1 MTCQASELI
10 SEINLNILK
19 IIFILWHSEKIENS
33 HFGGFFSE
41 GTKKNAKTGKEFG
54 IEGKKIDLW
63 TPANQF

>member
-10 SEINLNILK
+10 SKINLNILK
-19 IIFILWHSEKIENS
+19 IILSYDIRRKLKIHIL
-33 HFGGFFSE
+33 GDFFSE